1 MCEPYSRLGSH
12 YSQVSILSHGLS
24 HERLNKVKNTSVNF
38 ITPHLKSKEHS
49 PRNHNE
55 VQRVSRDLMRIS
67 SDGHKNTP
75 VGAKQVTRSL
85 ASQVTEF
92 CSAKD
97 ICLQAELDDNYS
109 SLTTH
114 VMRKLPSGNDFV
126 ALRSINVALNNLLK
140 VPEGL
145 TKNLQILNLSRNRIK
160 SLAGIELCSKLVFL
174 NASHN
179 QIQTVSTIGVLQRLK
194 ELYLNNNWLPTAS
207 LKEFAQI
214 KSLCILDLA

>member
-1 MCEPYSRLGSH
+1 MSSSISSPDKGSGRRSNFVQRKSPPLNQFSLGSQSPQLRQTAAFNSIALKDRASGSGLDECFEVLRCSGKELMCEPYSRLGSH

-49 PRNHNE
+49 PKNNNAPQRLSRE
-55 VQRVSRDLMRIS
+55 VIRVS

-75 VGAKQVTRSL
+75 VGSKPVTKSI
-85 ASQVTEF
+85 ASQITDF
-92 CSAKD
+92 CSTKD

-114 VMRKLPSGNDFV
+114 VMKKLPSGNDFV

-140 VPEGL
+140 VPDGL
-145 TKNLQILNLSRNRIK
+145 TKNL
-160 SLAGIELCSKLVFL
+160 
-174 NASHN
+174 
-179 QIQTVSTIGVLQRLK
+179 
-194 ELYLNNNWLPTAS
+194 
-207 LKEFAQI
+207 
-214 KSLCILDLA
+214 